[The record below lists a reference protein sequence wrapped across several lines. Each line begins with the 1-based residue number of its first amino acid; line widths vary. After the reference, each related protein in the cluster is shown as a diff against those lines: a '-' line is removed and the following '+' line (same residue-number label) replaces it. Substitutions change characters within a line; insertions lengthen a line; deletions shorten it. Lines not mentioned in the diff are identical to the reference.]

1 MLLSIQQRYILEALR
16 KLRCVRI
23 SQMLILTREEFRPK
37 GIEISQRRMDA
48 MLHQLR
54 SFNND
59 IRTDG
64 ELVYLA
70 GVRPDSRRLEAVDV
84 MLELTGGAPASFG
97 CSGAS
102 PPFLLRFSVKGVEER
117 CFTVGT
123 LLGTGKEPL
132 LWLERVGPGRVIW
145 ISDSGAPPDGLSLAS
160 NHFFA
165 ARQAGG
171 THRFYGS
178 SDPSREP

>member
-1 MLLSIQQRYILEALR
+1 MLLSIQQRYILETLR

-84 MLELTGGAPASFG
+84 MLELTGGAPGSFG
-97 CSGAS
+97 CSSAP

-117 CFTVGT
+117 YFAVGT
-123 LLGTGKEPL
+123 LSGAGKEHL
-132 LWLERVGPGRVIW
+132 LWLERGGPGRVIW

-165 ARQAGG
+165 ARQADG